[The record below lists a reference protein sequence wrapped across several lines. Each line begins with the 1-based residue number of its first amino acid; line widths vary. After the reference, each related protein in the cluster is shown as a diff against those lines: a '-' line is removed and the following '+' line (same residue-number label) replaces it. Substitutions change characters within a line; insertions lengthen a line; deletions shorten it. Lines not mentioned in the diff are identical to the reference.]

1 MGFYIL
7 LAVAALLSAAVLELS
22 KNVIAGWLVLAALCV
37 LFAALRLSMMKDGR
51 WGKGPL
57 LICWLA
63 FILLIAGNIY
73 ATQPPVRLKPAVSGK
88 SAGADPR
95 IVQVEQGALQ
105 GVLTK
110 DGQVSVFAGI
120 PYAAPPVG
128 DLRWK
133 EPQAPESWEGVRLC
147 ESFGPMAMQKRN
159 LVIYDS
165 LVSLLGTHDYIV
177 SLKDNFREMVSE
189 DCLYLN
195 VWRPADTGNE
205 LLPVLFFIHG
215 GSLMTG
221 QSSYEA
227 YNGESFAR
235 QGIIVVNCAYRLGVF
250 GYYANEEL
258 AAESPNG
265 TTGDY
270 GLLDQIA
277 ALRWVHDNI
286 AAFGGDPEKIT
297 IAGESAGSSSV
308 NAICASPL
316 SEGLFRYA
324 IAESSSVNVKKPYHT
339 FRTPEAAY
347 KMGRDVMAEFG
358 ASGIA
363 DLRAVPAEKLVQ
375 TKYDNSSMTVDGY
388 ALPEQPYLTYE
399 RGANHEQ
406 ALLNGFNAKEADA
419 FTLPYK
425 VTADNYV
432 ELLSRIA
439 GDHAE
444 ELAAAVPAGSVT
456 RDQKFFIDAGGEAK
470 GSFNHAFS
478 AAWFTYSH
486 HVWSRYMLAQGRP
499 VYEYY
504 FTKSNNCLSNYH
516 AGEMPYAYGNLW
528 RKAKLYDEADF
539 EVSRLMQSYWVNF
552 VKTGDP
558 NGEGLP
564 RWDAREEGS
573 ELLMEFCA
581 EPKMTEDPYLAI
593 YEILDKYQDEAAEKA
608 E

>member
-1 MGFYIL
+1 
-7 LAVAALLSAAVLELS
+7 
-22 KNVIAGWLVLAALCV
+22 
-37 LFAALRLSMMKDGR
+37 
-51 WGKGPL
+51 
-57 LICWLA
+57 
-63 FILLIAGNIY
+63 
-73 ATQPPVRLKPAVSGK
+73 
-88 SAGADPR
+88 
-95 IVQVEQGALQ
+95 
-105 GVLTK
+105 
-110 DGQVSVFAGI
+110 
-120 PYAAPPVG
+120 
-128 DLRWK
+128 
-133 EPQAPESWEGVRLC
+133 
-147 ESFGPMAMQKRN
+147 
-159 LVIYDS
+159 
-165 LVSLLGTHDYIV
+165 
-177 SLKDNFREMVSE
+177 
-189 DCLYLN
+189 
-195 VWRPADTGNE
+195 
-205 LLPVLFFIHG
+205 
-215 GSLMTG
+215 
-221 QSSYEA
+221 
-227 YNGESFAR
+227 
-235 QGIIVVNCAYRLGVF
+235 
-250 GYYANEEL
+250 
-258 AAESPNG
+258 
-265 TTGDY
+265 
-270 GLLDQIA
+270 
-277 ALRWVHDNI
+277 
-286 AAFGGDPEKIT
+286 
-297 IAGESAGSSSV
+297 
-308 NAICASPL
+308 
-316 SEGLFRYA
+316 
-324 IAESSSVNVKKPYHT
+324 
-339 FRTPEAAY
+339 
-347 KMGRDVMAEFG
+347 
-358 ASGIA
+358 
-363 DLRAVPAEKLVQ
+363 
-375 TKYDNSSMTVDGY
+375 MTVDGY

-558 NGEGLP
+558 NGAGLP

-573 ELLMEFCA
+573 ELLMEFCE